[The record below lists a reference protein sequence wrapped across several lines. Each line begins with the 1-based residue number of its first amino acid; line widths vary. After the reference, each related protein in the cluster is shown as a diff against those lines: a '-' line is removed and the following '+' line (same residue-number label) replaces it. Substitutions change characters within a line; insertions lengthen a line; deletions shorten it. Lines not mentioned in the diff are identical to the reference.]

1 MLDCKVLRQEFPSK
15 WLLDRLDLR
24 YTFPR
29 IHRFAE
35 LAKVLVNGCKDRR
48 LCKFQS
54 DLSIRQEVQQTMAC
68 PTQKNKTCVQS
79 VDLSRPATVTC

>member
-1 MLDCKVLRQEFPSK
+1 MVTELCKVLWQEFPSK

-24 YTFPR
+24 YTFAR

-54 DLSIRQEVQQTMAC
+54 DLSIRQEVQQTMA
-68 PTQKNKTCVQS
+68 
-79 VDLSRPATVTC
+79 